1 MNIITKKTLDVTEP
15 LQTYIEEKF
24 GALGKLVQS
33 FDESQDGGLTLRVEV
48 ARATEH
54 HRKGEDLFTASGL
67 LELPGQD
74 VRGEASASDARV
86 AIDRARDI
94 LKEEIEKYKS
104 KRLEHYRGG
113 KER

>member
-1 MNIITKKTLDVTEP
+1 MNIITKKSLDVTEP
-15 LQTYIEEKF
+15 LQAYIEEKF
-24 GALGKLVQS
+24 GGLGKLVQAL
-33 FDESQDGGLTLRVEV
+33 DEPQEGGLTLRVEV

-54 HRKGEDLFTASGL
+54 HRKGDDIFVASAL
-67 LELPGQD
+67 LELPGED

-94 LKEEIEKYKS
+94 LKDEIEKYKS
-104 KRLEHYRGG
+104 KRLEYHRGT